1 VKSLLNLTERHRRHV
16 KYEVE
21 AGSNPASSVT
31 LDINGPRFILAADP
45 LYALMDFA
53 ILDDDDQDEGDDL
66 AQDDK
71 GVVPS
76 VDKQPTSTTQSNNS
90 MAIQLNV
97 NDASVLLLASDSVKN
112 SGLIELRI
120 AQMVLTK
127 QVCQDSFL
135 VRLSHS

>member
-1 VKSLLNLTERHRRHV
+1 V

-21 AGSNPASSVT
+21 AGDNPASSVT

-53 ILDDDDQDEGDDL
+53 ILDDDEEVQQEDSEANDR
-66 AQDDK
+66 AIAHA
-71 GVVPS
+71 
-76 VDKQPTSTTQSNNS
+76 DKQPTAAKSDNA

-127 QVCQDSFL
+127 QVSPE
-135 VRLSHS
+135 

>member
-1 VKSLLNLTERHRRHV
+1 M

-21 AGSNPASSVT
+21 AGNNPASSVT

-53 ILDDDDQDEGDDL
+53 IPDDDEEVQQEDSEANDR
-66 AQDDK
+66 AIA
-71 GVVPS
+71 PTA
-76 VDKQPTSTTQSNNS
+76 DKQPAATKSENA

-127 QVCQDSFL
+127 QVSPD
-135 VRLSHS
+135 

>member
-1 VKSLLNLTERHRRHV
+1 MTDHCPRHV

-31 LDINGPRFILAADP
+31 LDINGPRFILAVDP

-53 ILDDDDQDEGDDL
+53 ILDDDDQAERDAVTEDDRV
-66 AQDDK
+66 AA
-71 GVVPS
+71 S
-76 VDKQPTSTTQSNNS
+76 SFDKQPTATAQSSNN

-127 QVCQDSFL
+127 QVCQDPSP
-135 VRLSHS
+135 VRVSH

>member
-1 VKSLLNLTERHRRHV
+1 M

-21 AGSNPASSVT
+21 AGNNPGSSVT

-45 LYALMDFA
+45 LYALMDFV
-53 ILDDDDQDEGDDL
+53 ILDDDEEVNQEAFEADDR
-66 AQDDK
+66 
-71 GVVPS
+71 VIVPS
-76 VDKQPTSTTQSNNS
+76 ADKQPAAPKSDNA

-127 QVCQDSFL
+127 QVGL
-135 VRLSHS
+135 K